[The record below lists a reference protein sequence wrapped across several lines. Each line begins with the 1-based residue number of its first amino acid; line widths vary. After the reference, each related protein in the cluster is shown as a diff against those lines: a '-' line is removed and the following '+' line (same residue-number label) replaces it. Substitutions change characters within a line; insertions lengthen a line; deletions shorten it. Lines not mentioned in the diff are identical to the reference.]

1 MEKRSRG
8 RKEGN
13 KVMEG
18 NISLLRKKEPMKPRR
33 KILDRYQRPKLG
45 AYCMYSAWI
54 LRKRLVGCLSTVSQ
68 P

>member
-33 KILDRYQRPKLG
+33 KILDRYQRSKLG
-45 AYCMYSAWI
+45 A
-54 LRKRLVGCLSTVSQ
+54 RCLCTESRFLA
-68 P
+68 